1 MIQQEGWGWK
11 TERSEVTDW
20 IYISDKLKKF
30 QPFLNAVIT

>member
-20 IYISDKLKKF
+20 IYISDSHHTLGYE
-30 QPFLNAVIT
+30 A